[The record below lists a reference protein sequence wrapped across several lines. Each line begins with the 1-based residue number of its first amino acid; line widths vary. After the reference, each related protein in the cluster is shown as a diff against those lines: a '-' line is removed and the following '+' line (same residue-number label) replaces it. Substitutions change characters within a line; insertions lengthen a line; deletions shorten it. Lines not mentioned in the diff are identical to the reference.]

1 MPDFPAFI
9 KNASNRIARSSQYTD
24 GIEGYVFEGAGGAGG
39 SHVALWSAHTERTSS
54 AAGTRTLHVFGARR
68 TEREAA

>member
-24 GIEGYVFEGAGGAGG
+24 GIKGYVFDGAGG